1 MNVDSQNNLYV
12 IDDVNSVILK
22 FNKEGKLLQIL
33 RETFNKTSVLP
44 FPDVTRY
51 NSNND
56 EFVINKFSNTVSK
69 YVVNFEGLKFK
80 EIEIHPIGSFK
91 IYTIDID
98 QKNDELYMYDKNLN
112 TQVFSEKGKFLRS
125 STGSESNHY

>member
-22 FNKEGKLLQIL
+22 FNKAGKLLQIL

-80 EIEIHPIGSFK
+80 ELEIHPIGSFK

-98 QKNDELYMYDKNLN
+98 QKNDEFYMYDKNLN

-125 STGSESNHY
+125 SQCF